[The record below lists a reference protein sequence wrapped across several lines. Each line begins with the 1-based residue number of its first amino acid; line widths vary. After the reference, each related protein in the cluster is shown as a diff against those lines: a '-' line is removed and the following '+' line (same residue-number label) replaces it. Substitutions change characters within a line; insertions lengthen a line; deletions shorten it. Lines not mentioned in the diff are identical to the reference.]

1 MIAATLRP
9 PSGPNG
15 KPCSEPR
22 FSAFTR
28 TLHRSLGKALCC
40 LAAAAAAATAVHGG
54 PLDELY
60 SLARLRNVDLA
71 KLKNGE
77 IVSTR
82 GPLGDFPRGIHLEC
96 CYFIHAPM
104 DAVGH
109 ALVHWDPIPHKEL
122 VVRVYREFSLPPGP
136 DVFQTLQLS
145 PKAADDKW
153 LLEETARVSQDQAAG
168 DLHLTKEE
176 AALLHQKS
184 MGPSE
189 AWREILRRRT
199 EALAHGGLAAVAP
212 YGIDESISP
221 GSEFRGLLTLA
232 PKVARHFRL
241 ITGAQPAVSTGEPA
255 TDAVGFWEAL
265 NVRNHTTL
273 QIGFFAGRQG
283 SDSWQL
289 IGCVYYPSDTYFMA
303 LNLFQLWP
311 VDGGT
316 LVWQAG
322 FASVPFR
329 SYLGGIDRFI
339 AGKLMMRET
348 HNTIDAFRTEIENR
362 R

>member
-1 MIAATLRP
+1 MP
-9 PSGPNG
+9 YSESG
-15 KPCSEPR
+15 

-28 TLHRSLGKALCC
+28 MLYRLLGKALCC
-40 LAAAAAAATAVHGG
+40 LVAATAPVTPTHGE
-54 PLDELY
+54 PLDELR
-60 SLARLRNVDLA
+60 SLSRLRNVDLA
-71 KLKNGE
+71 SLKSGE

-82 GPLGDFPRGIHLEC
+82 CPLGDFPRGIQIEC

-104 DAVGH
+104 NVVGR

-136 DVFQTLQLS
+136 DVFRNLELN
-145 PKAADDKW
+145 PKTADDKW
-153 LLEETARVSQDQAAG
+153 LFEETARVSQGQATT
-168 DLHLTKEE
+168 DLHLTTEE
-176 AALLHQKS
+176 AALLHEKS
-184 MGPSE
+184 MAPSE
-189 AWREILRRRT
+189 AWREILRRRS

-212 YGIDESISP
+212 YGSDESISP

-241 ITGAQPAVSTGEPA
+241 ITGAQPAVSTGDPA
-255 TDAVGFWEAL
+255 TDAVGYWEAL
-265 NVRNHTTL
+265 NVRNHTTFQL
-273 QIGFFAGRQG
+273 GFFAGRQG
-283 SDSWQL
+283 NDSWQL
-289 IGCVYYPSDTYFMA
+289 IGCAYYPSDTYFMA

-329 SYLGGIDRFI
+329 SYLKGIDRFI

-348 HNTIDAFRTEIENR
+348 HNTIDAFRTDIEKR
-362 R
+362 H

>member
-1 MIAATLRP
+1 M
-9 PSGPNG
+9 
-15 KPCSEPR
+15 
-22 FSAFTR
+22 
-28 TLHRSLGKALCC
+28 LHRSLGKALYW
-40 LAAAAAAATAVHGG
+40 LAAAAAAATPAPGE
-54 PLDELY
+54 PLDKLR
-60 SLARLRNVDLA
+60 SLSQLRNVDLA
-71 KLKNGE
+71 RLKNGE

-82 GPLGDFPRGIHLEC
+82 CPLGDFPRGIHIEC

-104 DAVGH
+104 NVVGH

-122 VVRVYREFSLPPGP
+122 VVRVYREFSLPSGP
-136 DVFQTLQLS
+136 DVFQTLRLN
-145 PKAADDKW
+145 PTVAEDKW
-153 LLEETARVSQDQAAG
+153 LLEETARVSQGQPTG
-168 DLHLTKEE
+168 DLHLTTEE
-176 AALLHQKS
+176 AALLQQKS

-189 AWREILRRRT
+189 AWREILRRRC

-212 YGIDESISP
+212 YGIDDSISP

-232 PKVARHFRL
+232 PKVARHFRP

-255 TDAVGFWEAL
+255 TDAVGYWEAL

-273 QIGFFAGRQG
+273 QLGFFAGRQE

-289 IGCVYYPSDTYFMA
+289 IGCAYYPSDTYFMA

-329 SYLGGIDRFI
+329 SYLGGIDRFV

-348 HNTIDAFRTEIENR
+348 HNTIDAFRTDIENR